1 MKWFKRLVKV
11 YLCLVLIYLN
21 NNSLKVIIL
30 LFKLLDLWIIIK
42 EINKNIRKIIGYIL
56 IIYDEKNTEY

>member
-1 MKWFKRLVKV
+1 MKWFKWLVKV

>member
-1 MKWFKRLVKV
+1 MKWFKRLVKD
-11 YLCLVLIYLN
+11 YLCFVLIYLN
-21 NNSLKVIIL
+21 NNSLKAIIL